1 MITNDIS
8 FTGKGG
14 SKLSFDF
21 GDITSDLRD
30 VDDIA

>member
-1 MITNDIS
+1 MTNDIS

-14 SKLSFDF
+14 SRISFDF
-21 GDITSDLRD
+21 GDITSELRD